1 MPGTIS
7 QAQGQQM
14 GQPMAPH
21 ILGMVQMLTGH
32 ENDTFDNSAGI
43 WPGAT
48 IENEA
53 AQNLRQ
59 QRAPM
64 TIEQWSNLLPYQ

>member
-1 MPGTIS
+1 MCTTHPGDGTDAYWS
-7 QAQGQQM
+7 SG
-14 GQPMAPH
+14 
-21 ILGMVQMLTGH
+21 
-32 ENDTFDNSAGI
+32 DTFDNSAGI

-48 IENEA
+48 LEDEA

-64 TIEQWSNLLPYQ
+64 TIEQWDNLAEATSQ